1 MSLLLIYFNTF
12 YNFAPSLG
20 DFGFLGFA
28 PCPALPPRKTAHILR
43 TKKQSL
49 ATAAFCTQY
58 YPIQALFEG
67 RARTICP

>member
-1 MSLLLIYFNTF
+1 MSLLLIYFNIF
-12 YNFAPSLG
+12 CNFTPYLG

-28 PCPALPPRKTAHILR
+28 LCSALPPRKTAHILR
-43 TKKQSL
+43 SKKQSF

>member
-12 YNFAPSLG
+12 CNFTPYLG
-20 DFGFLGFA
+20 DFGFRSFA
-28 PCPALPPRKTAHILR
+28 SCPDLPFRKTAHILR
-43 TKKQSL
+43 TKKQSF

>member
-12 YNFAPSLG
+12 CNFTPYLG

-28 PCPALPPRKTAHILR
+28 PCSALPPRKTTHILR

-49 ATAAFCTQY
+49 ATPLDKMMVRW
-58 YPIQALFEG
+58 YPLGKI
-67 RARTICP
+67 